1 MRTQFCCAGSGHMC
15 RLSLNAASLYL
26 LFPVYSIRHQA
37 CQMLPELI
45 ARDNAYVRAAQFQIL
60 ECDHAGGTSTHSA
73 MVFFRYLQPH
83 TAIHSLTPQHPMH
96 CRPLPKPL
104 GILAGTVPCPEC
116 AGKPTVYLH
125 GPNLEEVLN
134 LALPWDFQ
142 VRSTALCAATI
153 LVFHV
158 IQIHKHFVT

>member
-1 MRTQFCCAGSGHMC
+1 MRRPYACYFHCT
-15 RLSLNAASLYL
+15 ASDIKLAKL
-26 LFPVYSIRHQA
+26 LPD
-37 CQMLPELI
+37 LI
-45 ARDNAYVRAAQFQIL
+45 ARDNAYVRAAQDEVL
-60 ECDHAGGTSTHSA
+60 ECDQAGGTSTDSA
-73 MVFFRYLQPH
+73 MVCFGIH
-83 TAIHSLTPQHPMH
+83 SHINAIHLLTPQHQMH

-104 GILAGTVPCPEC
+104 SILAGTVPCPEC

-142 VRSTALCAATI
+142 VRSTALCAVTI

-158 IQIHKHFVT
+158 IQIHKHAVT